1 MALETK
7 QDFRLSSV
15 FRYLVHDTVHR
26 SLIICR
32 RLSTYSI
39 SVLAF
44 VPKAYA
50 QSGTSNSSNLTTSD
64 VNNLI
69 ALFDFFAW
77 KEEASSIRA
86 GNSRG
91 QCLAKL
97 STALAAYG
105 PLTIADDSAS
115 SGALTLLPTAGAL
128 IGTPTKELW
137 VVYKLMPIAGVLSM
151 LLSLGGNI
159 VPTDARDYELN
170 ASAFSYG
177 GMIATDNEE
186 ELEDREDR
194 QQSSE
199 SEAKL
204 FAARVEQ
211 RSKDVRGG
219 TKYVRVWYGIV
230 LQCLWLAVLLAT
242 CWFTQSGSI
251 IVWWCKVSFHGR
263 L

>member
-1 MALETK
+1 MALKK
-7 QDFRLSSV
+7 QDFQLSSA

-26 SLIICR
+26 SLIICG
-32 RLSTYSI
+32 RLSSYSV

-50 QSGTSNSSNLTTSD
+50 QNGTSNSSNLIKSD
-64 VNNLI
+64 VKDLV

-77 KEEASSIRA
+77 SKTASSIRA
-86 GNSRG
+86 GTSRG
-91 QCLAKL
+91 QCLANL
-97 STALAAYG
+97 STAIAAYG
-105 PLTIADDSAS
+105 PLTVADDNAS

-128 IGTPTKELW
+128 IGAPTKELW

-170 ASAFSYG
+170 TSAFSYG
-177 GMIATDNEE
+177 GMIATHNEE

-194 QQSSE
+194 HQSDE

-204 FAARVEQ
+204 FATTVKQ
-211 RSKDVRGG
+211 RSKDMRGG
-219 TKYVRVWYGIV
+219 TKYIRVWYGIA
-230 LQCLWLAVLLAT
+230 LQCIWLAVLLAT

-251 IVWWCKVSFHGR
+251 IVWWCKVSFHDR